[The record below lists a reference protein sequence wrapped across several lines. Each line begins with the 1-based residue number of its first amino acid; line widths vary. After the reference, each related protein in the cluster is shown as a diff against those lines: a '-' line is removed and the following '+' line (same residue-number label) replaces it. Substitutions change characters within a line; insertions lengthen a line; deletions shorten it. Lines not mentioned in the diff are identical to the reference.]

1 MTKYSRLGIVKL
13 LIDNNVN
20 INDTNNNGTTAL
32 MYSALMLKENI
43 IQELLKYNADINKKD
58 NNGDDVYAYLKSNDY
73 DSNNTKI
80 INNICRILKKYSN

>member
-43 IQELLKYNADINKKD
+43 IKELLKYNADINKKD